1 MRKLLLCLVIGLSAA
16 MLFAVDITKAL
27 NDGGGSWTSAPGEEG
42 TGGSDLTVTFDAS
55 TAKYVKV
62 GFADAEVTA
71 TSDAV
76 NPATT
81 AALTNQDDASGK
93 ISMDSSESVY
103 VYYDV
108 KTDDTITI
116 ALEAQSM
123 ATTSQEDNAPTDK
136 IKFYIDPAGG
146 STITSQDSLPA
157 SSSNTVLTYTPNTS
171 DPVKSV
177 KLDIYTTLDDIP
189 VGARGSYSGLVR
201 MYVTAAGE

>member
-16 MLFAVDITKAL
+16 MLFAVDITTSL
-27 NDGGGSWTSAPGEEG
+27 GSGSWTSAPGAGG

-55 TAKYVKV
+55 KAKYVKV

-81 AALTNQDDASGK
+81 AALTNQDATGK
-93 ISMDSSESVY
+93 ISMDSSKSVY

-108 KTDDTITI
+108 KTEDTITI

-146 STITSQDSLPA
+146 STITSQDSLPV

-177 KLDIYTTLDDIP
+177 KLDIYTMLDDIP

-201 MYVTAAGE
+201 MYVTAAGN